1 MAIDDRAAEDGQD
14 RAARPRSRLFAV
26 RLWTE
31 EVAGGSEYRG
41 SVRDVVGGARRG
53 FRDWSDL
60 TAFLIARMEEMEEDE
75 RPQAGRTEGGAPW
88 PLAERR

>member
-1 MAIDDRAAEDGQD
+1 MTIDDRAAGDGQN

-31 EVAGGSEYRG
+31 EVAGGREYRG
-41 SVRDVVGGARRG
+41 NVRDVVGGAFRG

-60 TAFLIARMEEMEEDE
+60 TDFMTAQIEDAE
-75 RPQAGRTEGGAPW
+75 NAQPGRSRGGPGWPQE
-88 PLAERR
+88 ERR